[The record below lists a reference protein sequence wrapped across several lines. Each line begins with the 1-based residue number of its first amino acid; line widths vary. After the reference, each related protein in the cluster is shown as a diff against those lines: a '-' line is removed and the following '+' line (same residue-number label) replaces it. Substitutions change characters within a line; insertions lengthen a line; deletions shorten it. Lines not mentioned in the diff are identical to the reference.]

1 VLVCEDVIL
10 AVLLLVTLLD
20 IEEVAV
26 IDGEFEADGVT
37 DGVLLGVDVVLFVVL
52 GVRV

>member
-10 AVLLLVTLLD
+10 AVLLRVTLLD
-20 IEEVAV
+20 IEEAAV
-26 IDGEFEADGVT
+26 IDGELSADGVT
-37 DGVLLGVDVVLFVVL
+37 DGVLLGVAVMLFVLL